1 MGSNPLDSAPLEA
14 PVILL
19 DMQTVSNAFLM
30 PGHKMFI
37 RSGLIESRYFGC
49 YFQRPNKQGI
59 TMKHLVID
67 ILMKLA
73 KMDVEAKEIT
83 AQVEA
88 QSLLL
93 AALLLTAGK
102 EGSDSIEKNINH
114 AILAATQAT
123 PDVVQ
128 SDIDLLLTHI
138 NRLLAVTRYV
148 DEMTIAQG
156 NKE

>member
-1 MGSNPLDSAPLEA
+1 
-14 PVILL
+14 
-19 DMQTVSNAFLM
+19 
-30 PGHKMFI
+30 
-37 RSGLIESRYFGC
+37 
-49 YFQRPNKQGI
+49 
-59 TMKHLVID
+59 MKHLVID

>member
-1 MGSNPLDSAPLEA
+1 
-14 PVILL
+14 
-19 DMQTVSNAFLM
+19 
-30 PGHKMFI
+30 
-37 RSGLIESRYFGC
+37 
-49 YFQRPNKQGI
+49 
-59 TMKHLVID
+59 MKHLVID

-88 QSLLL
+88 QSLLI

-102 EGSDSIEKNINH
+102 DGSDSIEKNINN
-114 AILAATQAT
+114 AILAASQAT

-148 DEMTIAQG
+148 DEVTMEKQHQG
-156 NKE
+156 